1 MIRNTK
7 KFIPVML
14 MPFNLDKSIDYQ
26 ALRQLIEYYLAA
38 GAEGLFANCLSSE
51 MFDLSKEEMLASVA
65 FIVEQVGGRVPIVA
79 TGTFQEPIPAQAAF
93 VKQIYATGI
102 DCVIVISSL
111 MASENDSEETFRDN
125 VRQLLALTENIPLG
139 FYECPIPYKRLIQ
152 ADFLG
157 ELVQAGRVTYHKD
170 TSLQILDV
178 KAKIEAAANYADFGL
193 FDAYMGH
200 AVETLQAGSAGLSCI
215 QGNYFPELIVWL
227 CKHYDNPADASKVIR
242 VQQFLSD
249 NMDVMHYAYPATA
262 KLFLQKMNLSIGTTI
277 RRTDVEEMDQGVMAN
292 IDKLKIDYDEL
303 SEVLFN

>member
-178 KAKIEAAANYADFGL
+178 KAKIEAAANHADFGL

>member
-178 KAKIEAAANYADFGL
+178 KAKIEAAANHADFGL

-262 KLFLQKMNLSIGTTI
+262 KLFLHKMNLSIGTTI